1 MDEFD
6 ASREEHQAYLAAAL
20 VGYALGIRVQDI
32 LRPGRGSIAATQARQ
47 ISFYLLRTA
56 LCLSLARVARAFSRD
71 RTTVA
76 YACRL
81 VEERRDDPDFD
92 IWMEQLE
99 LGLSSVISLGDED
112 EEAA

>member
-1 MDEFD
+1 M
-6 ASREEHQAYLAAAL
+6 
-20 VGYALGIRVQDI
+20 GYALGIGVDDI
-32 LRPGRGSIAATQARQ
+32 LRKGRGSTCVTQARQ
-47 ISFYLLRTA
+47 ISYYLLRTA
-56 LCLSLARVARAFSRD
+56 LSLSLSRVARAFSRD

-76 YACRL
+76 YACQL